1 MYGLSPVLNVTASV
15 VPFTTDLMVGIFG
28 PITCSGNDWLI
39 DVLQYTEYPV
49 MIPFRGIGKA
59 QLVESEVDDPV
70 TGNKVKL
77 KMEDGTENDI
87 ESLNSKTFELVLLE
101 CT

>member
-15 VPFTTDLMVGIFG
+15 VPFTTDLMVGMFG
-28 PITCSGNDWLI
+28 PITCSEKNWLI

-49 MIPFRGIGKA
+49 MIPLRGIGKA
-59 QLVESEVDDPV
+59 QLVESEVGNPV
-70 TGNKVKL
+70 TGNKVTFKT
-77 KMEDGTENDI
+77 EDGTENDI
-87 ESLNSKTFELVLLE
+87 EFLNSKTFELVLLE